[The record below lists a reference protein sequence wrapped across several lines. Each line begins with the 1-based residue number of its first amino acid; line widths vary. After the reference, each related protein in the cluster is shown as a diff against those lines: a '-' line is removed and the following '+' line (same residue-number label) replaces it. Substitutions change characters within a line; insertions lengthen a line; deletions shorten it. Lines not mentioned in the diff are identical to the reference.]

1 MALHC
6 ESGLILKMNMQKKG
20 NCYFRKVK
28 YIVWKQTAD
37 LETRFLE
44 TNLETNFGNDLETE
58 IWKQVKLCTG

>member
-1 MALHC
+1 
-6 ESGLILKMNMQKKG
+6 MQKKG

-28 YIVWKQTAD
+28 YIIWKQKAD

-44 TNLETNFGNDLETE
+44 TNLETNFGNNLETE